1 MISSDFLRI
10 VKQQN
15 KHKPYLGSYQPSQ
28 NMMKYG
34 KSLGMVYGSQGFLTL
49 LSYMTF
55 IFSDSND
62 PEEFDK
68 VRTVFGYGSLI
79 FRPGFPFK
87 RTGRMGPRA
96 LGLQRD
102 FQKAGWVIA
111 TGLSFCN
118 VMHFQVICF
127 VGISWPS
134 SNELLH
140 VSLGFFGILW
150 SHWSHNSQILWWQW
164 RKHGWIAIVPEP
176 CTVTTYAHT
185 VHSLHL
191 TIYFSLLTGYAVNN
205 KHA

>member
-1 MISSDFLRI
+1 
-10 VKQQN
+10 
-15 KHKPYLGSYQPSQ
+15 
-28 NMMKYG
+28 MMKYG

-102 FQKAGWVIA
+102 FQKAG
-111 TGLSFCN
+111 
-118 VMHFQVICF
+118 
-127 VGISWPS
+127 
-134 SNELLH
+134 
-140 VSLGFFGILW
+140 
-150 SHWSHNSQILWWQW
+150 
-164 RKHGWIAIVPEP
+164 
-176 CTVTTYAHT
+176 
-185 VHSLHL
+185 
-191 TIYFSLLTGYAVNN
+191 
-205 KHA
+205 